1 MGCCYLAHSSQAEG
15 GWLCLQCADTTSA
28 SNWQADERA
37 RKDISCHACSCLH
50 HASAECKVQPMALWV
65 LGYWVWRWCLVLDKL
80 LRSGRGGGAHR
91 WVPGASDR
99 SWWYLYRVQSC
110 LFDRKHVE
118 RVQKSELPPRISRKE
133 KLLLHGLSTWYPR
146 TLSEMPATATAFG
159 GEHGDISPRLLLYCA
174 AHTTAAD
181 APAPGYDACCSRCK
195 ASLGGVHSR
204 RCQSLVRL
212 GHGAPWNAS
221 WSGSAVPSVM
231 GNSLSGVVC
240 HQL

>member
-80 LRSGRGGGAHR
+80 LRSGRGGGAYR

-99 SWWYLYRVQSC
+99 SWWYLYRVHSC

-159 GEHGDISPRLLLYCA
+159 ASTGTFPPGCCCIVRHTQLRPTHRPRLRCLLLKMQ
-174 AHTTAAD
+174 
-181 APAPGYDACCSRCK
+181 GLS
-195 ASLGGVHSR
+195 GGGTQQKMPES
-204 RCQSLVRL
+204 
-212 GHGAPWNAS
+212 GAPWTWCS
-221 WSGSAVPSVM
+221 LECLLEWFSSAFCY
-231 GNSLSGVVC
+231 GE
-240 HQL
+240 